1 MQRTSTLAL
10 AAAAL
15 LLVQTTAADAG
26 GARGGSQPRKRV
38 RVDEGR
44 VNTPVFRAFDK
55 SVKGVA
61 SGTPLSRLFRV
72 PRAKAKGGQG
82 YTVKA
87 EDATLVERTRSGA
100 RSIVQLQQAP
110 RAGAVRGAT
119 LRVPSRT
126 RRGAELVMREANG
139 RLEVSVSDP
148 ERGSVLASLSHGP
161 KSPREVSVTYYTF
174 GPGDHVRTRPPVANL
189 AEVSSLIAKMGFE
202 PARGTRAGSAVA
214 DFNRRL
220 TAIAAELPPEQQ
232 ERVAPLMQLL
242 TPVKTREP
250 SLEPERA
257 ARTAR
262 AKTRTSPGTGGLA
275 YQRPQHP
282 NAPLFAEARRSLR
295 AAAQGTPLTRQE
307 RMAARPGER
316 AYTVDA
322 RKATL
327 SQDGEHG
334 RSSLHIEN
342 KWGKGF
348 RPRAARVSVPG
359 TAARGTRLE
368 IDYSPHKLRVELRDT
383 RRGTLE
389 IALDNDVDTP
399 DGIRYSVV
407 DIAGSGES
415 VPVSPAEALRFVRE
429 VGGFQPAPGTRA
441 GIAATDLA
449 ARLAAVAKRATPA
462 ERTQLAPFIAA
473 LGGAR

>member
-1 MQRTSTLAL
+1 MQRTSSLAL
-10 AAAAL
+10 AAAL
-15 LLVQTTAADAG
+15 LLLSTSAADAG
-26 GARGGSQPRKRV
+26 GARGGSQPRKTV

-61 SGTPLSRLFRV
+61 AGTPLSRLFRV
-72 PRAKAKGGQG
+72 PRAKAKGGRG

-87 EDATLVERTRSGA
+87 EDATLHERTGSGA
-100 RSIVQLQQAP
+100 RATVQLQQAP
-110 RAGAVRGAT
+110 RAGKVRSAT

-126 RRGAELVMREANG
+126 RRGAELVMREGDG
-139 RLEVSVSDP
+139 RLEISVSDP
-148 ERGSVLASLSHGP
+148 GRGSVMASLSHGP

-174 GPGDHVRTRPPVANL
+174 GPGDHVRTRPPVADL

-202 PARGTRAGSAVA
+202 PARGTRAGRAVA
-214 DFNRRL
+214 DFNGRL
-220 TAIAAELPPEQQ
+220 KAIAADLPAEEQA
-232 ERVAPLMQLL
+232 RLAPLMQLL
-242 TPVKTREP
+242 TPAKTRER
-250 SLEPERA
+250 SLGP

-262 AKTRTSPGTGGLA
+262 AKSRTPASKGGLA
-275 YQRPQHP
+275 TQRQAHP

-295 AAAQGTPLTRQE
+295 AAAEGTPLTRQE
-307 RMAARPGER
+307 RVAARPGER

-348 RPRAARVSVPG
+348 RPRGARVSVPG
-359 TAARGTRLE
+359 TGARGTRLE
-368 IDYSPHKLRVELRDT
+368 MAYTPHKLRIELRDQ

-407 DIAGSGES
+407 DLAGSGES
-415 VPVSPAEALRFVRE
+415 TPVSPAEALRFVRE

-441 GIAATDLA
+441 GVAVTDLA
-449 ARLAAVAKRATPA
+449 GRLAAVARRATPA
-462 ERTQLAPFIAA
+462 ERNQLAPFIAA
-473 LGGAR
+473 LGGAP

>member
-1 MQRTSTLAL
+1 MQRISSLAL
-10 AAAAL
+10 AAAL
-15 LLVQTTAADAG
+15 LLVHTTIADAG
-26 GARGGSQPRKRV
+26 GAHGTSQPRSGV

-61 SGTPLSRLFRV
+61 TGTPLSRLFRV
-72 PRAKAKGGQG
+72 PRAKAKGGRG

-87 EDATLVERTRSGA
+87 EDATLVERTRGGG

-110 RAGAVRGAT
+110 RVGAVRSAT

-126 RRGAELVMREANG
+126 RRGAELVMREADG
-139 RLEVSVSDP
+139 YLEISLTDP
-148 ERGSVLASLSHGP
+148 ERGSVLARLTHGP
-161 KSPREVSVTYYTF
+161 KSPRQVSVTYYTF
-174 GPGDHVRTRPPVANL
+174 GPGDHVRTRPPVAKL
-189 AEVSSLIAKMGFE
+189 AEVSSLIAAMRFE
-202 PARGTRAGSAVA
+202 PAHGTRAGRAVA

-220 TAIAAELPPEQQ
+220 TEIAADLPLQEQ
-232 ERVAPLMQLL
+232 EHVAPLVQLL

-250 SLEPERA
+250 SLAP

-262 AKTRTSPGTGGLA
+262 TVRAKSRTTAGAGGVA

-282 NAPLFAEARRSLR
+282 NAPLFAEVRRSLR
-295 AAAQGTPLTRQE
+295 AAAEGTPLARQE
-307 RMAARPGER
+307 RVAARPGER
-316 AYTVDA
+316 AFTVDA

-327 SQDGEHG
+327 SQDSVHG

-359 TAARGTRLE
+359 TGAGGARLE
-368 IDYSPHKLRVELRDT
+368 IDYTPHTLRIELRDA

-389 IALDNDVDTP
+389 IALDNDVDRP
-399 DGIRYSVV
+399 GGIRYSIV
-407 DIAGSGES
+407 DIAGSGEPA
-415 VPVSPAEALRFVRE
+415 PVSPAEALRFVRDL
-429 VGGFQPAPGTRA
+429 GGFHPAPGTRA
-441 GIAATDLA
+441 GIAASDLA
-449 ARLAAVAKRATPA
+449 GRLAAGARRATPA
-462 ERTQLAPFIAA
+462 ERTELAPLIAA
-473 LGGAR
+473 LGGTR